1 MFFLQNLFVDIIYV
15 NEVAGQDDAS
25 KTVSNEIRI
34 QHYKLKFLS
43 IIIDLSYNL
52 VHENCN
58 CFSNFNRSN
67 KLLRKSYPLHLKT
80 TTLFVISRDDPYQ

>member
-1 MFFLQNLFVDIIYV
+1 MKKTNHSNIFVENKGEETNACHSINYKRLKHNVFFTKFVDIIYV

-43 IIIDLSYNL
+43 MIIDIFL
-52 VHENCN
+52 
-58 CFSNFNRSN
+58 
-67 KLLRKSYPLHLKT
+67 
-80 TTLFVISRDDPYQ
+80 